1 MSMLVPT
8 AKRAGWGMAL
18 IGLVVLILGIVL
30 ALFATLRIVG
40 GVVQALDV
48 PTFAVPG
55 TTTQQLKQGSNTVY
69 ALKDGSPTFGI
80 DDVSVEGPSGSVPVS
95 RTSMN
100 ETVNLN
106 QDTYQGIASFNAPAD
121 GTYTVTVRG
130 SAGRAAVSTSVVGFF
145 GSSLGAI
152 GVITMGGLLAL
163 IGLIVFIVGL
173 VRRFATPRSAAP
185 VAVTATAA
193 GWYPDPEVPGS
204 QRYWDGSA
212 WTDNR
217 A

>member
-1 MSMLVPT
+1 MTTPAPT
-8 AKRAGWGMAL
+8 AQRAGWGMAV

-30 ALFATLRIVG
+30 ALIGTLRIVG

-55 TTTQQLKQGSNTVY
+55 ATTQQLKQGSNTVY
-69 ALKDGSPTFGI
+69 ALKDGSPIFAL
-80 DDVSVEGPSGSVPVS
+80 DDVSVEGPNGAIPVS
-95 RTSMN
+95 RPTMN

-106 QDTYQGIASFNAPAD
+106 QDTYQGVATFNTPAD
-121 GTYTVTVRG
+121 GSYTVTVRG
-130 SAGRAAVSTSVVGFF
+130 APGRAAVSTSVVGFF
-145 GSSLGAI
+145 SSSLATI
-152 GVITMGGLLAL
+152 GVISVGGLLAL
-163 IGLIVFIVGL
+163 IGIIVFIVGL
-173 VRRFATPRSAAP
+173 VRRFATPRSVAP
-185 VAVTATAA
+185 VAVAATAP
-193 GWYPDPEVPGS
+193 GWYPDPERAGG